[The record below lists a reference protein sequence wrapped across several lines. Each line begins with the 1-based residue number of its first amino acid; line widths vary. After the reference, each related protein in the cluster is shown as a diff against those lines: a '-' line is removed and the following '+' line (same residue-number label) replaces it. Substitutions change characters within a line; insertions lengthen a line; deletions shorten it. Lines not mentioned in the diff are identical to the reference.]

1 LNDDATTE
9 TIEKIHNS
17 IITSFSAR
25 AMAVRHVTSNAGRKT
40 AGVDKKLWTTD
51 EQKYE
56 AIEQLKVRAS
66 EYNAKPVK
74 RV

>member
-1 LNDDATTE
+1 
-9 TIEKIHNS
+9 
-17 IITSFSAR
+17 
-25 AMAVRHVTSNAGRKT
+25 MAVRRVTSNAGRKT

-51 EQKYE
+51 EQKYK